1 MEKNMAD
8 LLNQT
13 EIQERASQL
22 SSPTVEGK
30 QMRCTRLFKDFIEAI
45 AFVPKLVARSEVAA
59 HQPDIENSY
68 NKVTLNL
75 TTHDAGGLTEKDLA
89 CRPRD
94 FYARLKEFLLAQQE
108 PLYLETVPARG
119 KLANKKSTRG

>member
-1 MEKNMAD
+1 MAD
-8 LLNQT
+8 LLNPT

-22 SSPTVEGK
+22 SGPTVEGK
-30 QMRCTRLFKDFIEAI
+30 QLRCTRLFKDFIEAI
-45 AFVPKLVARSEVAA
+45 AFVHKLVTRSEVAA

-75 TTHDAGGLTEKDLA
+75 TTHNAGGLTEKDLA
-89 CRPRD
+89 CGPRD

>member
-1 MEKNMAD
+1 MN
-8 LLNQT
+8 
-13 EIQERASQL
+13 
-22 SSPTVEGK
+22 
-30 QMRCTRLFKDFIEAI
+30 
-45 AFVPKLVARSEVAA
+45 KLVAPSEAAA
-59 HQPDIENSY
+59 HHPDRENSY

>member
-1 MEKNMAD
+1 MQKKW
-8 LLNQT
+8 LTYL
-13 EIQERASQL
+13 
-22 SSPTVEGK
+22 
-30 QMRCTRLFKDFIEAI
+30 TRLKFKSAPVNGQARRLKASNSAVPVYLKILPLAI
-45 AFVPKLVARSEVAA
+45 ALVNKWVARSEAA
-59 HQPDIENSY
+59 GHHPARENSY

-94 FYARLKEFLLAQQE
+94 FYARLKEFLLVQQE
-108 PLYLETVPARG
+108 LLYLETVPARG